1 MTRKVKEKLD
11 TVIDRPIING
21 SFAVERTIAK
31 SVAYTSSIVGV
42 GPSDQNIVYPD
53 PPVSVLFHHTT
64 HNNTLLQCISCMEV
78 NIDGT
83 GFTLLNTDG
92 SEADK
97 NDPVYKDVVGFFSEV
112 YPQTSFI
119 SLRRTLRA
127 NQESVGWSGMEI
139 LRSLDGKLKFLR
151 AIDVCKFFYLT
162 LPPPMQGTLT
172 VTRNG
177 KVTSVSSPVRPRG
190 MVSIDEGVKQY
201 HSIYGSGL
209 YIDRET
215 GEWGANIPQ
224 ARRGTEI
231 VIFGAIDNPF
241 SPYHTPRWIN
251 QSPSVTGSREAEQ
264 LNLEFF
270 ESGGIPPLLVT
281 VSGGALGKKT
291 KEALEKF
298 LNTDKKKQYR
308 AAVLE
313 TYATGGSLEGSPG
326 SVNVKVESFGS
337 QQQRDSLFENYD
349 AKCEARIRSAFRLP
363 PLLVGRAADFTY
375 ACYSEDT
382 ETLTDQGW
390 ITYDQ
395 YRTGMKIA
403 TVDPKSGL
411 LQFRLPLVDKPL
423 VYDIEDEIYHI
434 KSNIVDIMVT
444 KNHTMM
450 YKVGTK
456 GFTVTPIEQMLEHRR
471 CCLLA
476 APLGFTE
483 GDFRSTFAVP
493 EADSLGRPDSLVTY
507 QIGSIPM
514 DLFLSWLG
522 CVITDGTIDC
532 TNYTITI
539 GGVKKI
545 KRDLFGAIIP
555 KIEARGFNVYQ
566 HARSKVG
573 RVDYCVNHKGLS
585 LWMREKCGTSSDDK
599 RIPIEFMSLPAI
611 QLKVLFDSLMAC
623 GSAHYTKSGCKSFS
637 YSTISPTLAGQVQ
650 DIALRL
656 GYGAKIVTTNPGQ
669 TRFGKHPQYR
679 VLMTSRSHETC
690 IATAKN
696 VRKIPYKG
704 KVYCFSVP
712 NGIFVTRRN
721 GAVAIQG
728 NTAYASYVVAEAQV
742 FQPERDE
749 FDTIINATIM
759 RELSDKYIFKSKPL
773 WVMDISNQLKAIELS
788 KDIADRG
795 SLIDSVNKLVGLSMK
810 VSEVSTILD
819 NSDTQDVAI

>member
-1 MTRKVKEKLD
+1 MARKVKAKTE
-11 TVIDRPIING
+11 TVIEHPVISG
-21 SFAVERTIAK
+21 SFAVERSVAK
-31 SVAYTSSIVGV
+31 SVAYTSSIVGT
-42 GPSDQNIVYPD
+42 GSGDQNIIYPD
-53 PPVSVLFHHTT
+53 PLVNVLFHHTT

-83 GFTLLNTDG
+83 GFHLLNLDG

-97 NDPVYKDVVGFFSEV
+97 NDPEYKDVAGFFSEV
-112 YPQTSFI
+112 YPQVSFI

-127 NQESVGWSGMEI
+127 NQESVGWSGMEV

-177 KVTSVSSPVRPRG
+177 KVTSVAAQVRPRG
-190 MVSIDEGVKQY
+190 MVSVDEGVKQY
-201 HSIYGSGL
+201 HSIYGSGV

-375 ACYSEDT
+375 A
-382 ETLTDQGW
+382 
-390 ITYDQ
+390 
-395 YRTGMKIA
+395 
-403 TVDPKSGL
+403 
-411 LQFRLPLVDKPL
+411 
-423 VYDIEDEIYHI
+423 
-434 KSNIVDIMVT
+434 
-444 KNHTMM
+444 
-450 YKVGTK
+450 
-456 GFTVTPIEQMLEHRR
+456 
-471 CCLLA
+471 
-476 APLGFTE
+476 
-483 GDFRSTFAVP
+483 
-493 EADSLGRPDSLVTY
+493 
-507 QIGSIPM
+507 
-514 DLFLSWLG
+514 
-522 CVITDGTIDC
+522 
-532 TNYTITI
+532 
-539 GGVKKI
+539 
-545 KRDLFGAIIP
+545 
-555 KIEARGFNVYQ
+555 
-566 HARSKVG
+566 
-573 RVDYCVNHKGLS
+573 
-585 LWMREKCGTSSDDK
+585 
-599 RIPIEFMSLPAI
+599 
-611 QLKVLFDSLMAC
+611 
-623 GSAHYTKSGCKSFS
+623 
-637 YSTISPTLAGQVQ
+637 
-650 DIALRL
+650 
-656 GYGAKIVTTNPGQ
+656 
-669 TRFGKHPQYR
+669 
-679 VLMTSRSHETC
+679 
-690 IATAKN
+690 
-696 VRKIPYKG
+696 
-704 KVYCFSVP
+704 
-712 NGIFVTRRN
+712 
-721 GAVAIQG
+721 
-728 NTAYASYVVAEAQV
+728 TAYASYVVAEAQV

-749 FDTIINATIM
+749 FDTIINSTIM
-759 RELSDKYIFKSKPL
+759 RELSEKHIFKSRPL
-773 WVMDISNQLKAIELS
+773 WVMDISNQLKAIEIS
-788 KDIADRG
+788 KDMVDKG

-810 VSEVSTILD
+810 VS
-819 NSDTQDVAI
+819 DVDASPDIPDDAI